1 MKKQMIF
8 AVLLLATTVQA
19 QMPQLPQRPQRAEL
33 PQRPQRADMPQRPQR
48 PQMGRMGQ
56 QENSGMTARTFTL
69 DLTDDGKAQMVCFLP
84 KSPSGKAVVGVPGGG
99 YSVLSNTHEG
109 TMASDWMNKQGIA
122 YFVVNYRLPNGDRT
136 IPMGDVQ
143 KGIRT
148 VRDSAE
154 VWGINPAD
162 VGIMGFSAG
171 GHLASV
177 VSTLSDYDAR
187 PNFSILFYPVISMD
201 ERVSHKWSCIN
212 FLGEEGHKNPQ
223 LVRQYSTNNAVRRHL
238 TPPACIIMSSD
249 DNLVPP
255 VTNGLTYYTAM
266 RNAGNECALYV
277 YPTGGHGYGFG
288 PWFPYR
294 DEMLS
299 TLGKWLNARQV
310 PKQDAI
316 RVACI
321 GNSITDGH
329 GIDLAT
335 SQGYP
340 AQLQR
345 LLGNDY
351 WVKNFGVSGRTMLNK
366 GDQPYMK
373 ELAWEDAQAF
383 KPDIVIIKLGT
394 NDSKPENWRYS
405 SEFKQ
410 DLVQMI
416 TTLRP
421 DLAQPAKKGK
431 KSKNKSQGASAKP
444 QIYLCTPI
452 PAWKSSWNINDSV
465 IVNGI
470 IPIQQEV
477 AKEYGLQVI
486 DLHTLF
492 ANDGDKMLDDG
503 IHPDGKGARRMA
515 EIIADVLRE
524 GKEKQ

>member
-1 MKKQMIF
+1 MKLTDLSIPIRSLVTL
-8 AVLLLATTVQA
+8 ALLVFVANVEA
-19 QMPQLPQRPQRAEL
+19 Q
-33 PQRPQRADMPQRPQR
+33 
-48 PQMGRMGQ
+48 
-56 QENSGMTARTFTL
+56 TARKFTL

-84 KSPSGKAVVGVPGGG
+84 QTPSGKAVVGVPGGG

-122 YFVVNYRLPNGDRT
+122 YFVVNYRLPHGDRT

-143 KGIRT
+143 KGIRI
-148 VRDSAE
+148 VRDSASI
-154 VWGINPAD
+154 WGINPHD

-177 VSTLSDYDAR
+177 VSTLSDFDAR
-187 PNFSILFYPVISMD
+187 PDFSILFYPVISMD

-212 FLGEEGHKNPQ
+212 FLGQEGCKDPK

-238 TPPACIIMSSD
+238 TPPAFIVMSSD

-288 PWFPYR
+288 SWFPYR
-294 DEMLS
+294 DEMLA
-299 TLGKWLNARQV
+299 TLGKWLKARQT
-310 PKQDAI
+310 PKTDAI

-329 GIDLAT
+329 GIDMAP

-345 LLGNDY
+345 MLGKDY

-366 GDQPYMK
+366 GDQPYMT
-373 ELAWEDAQAF
+373 ELAWADAQAF
-383 KPDIVIIKLGT
+383 KPDVVVIKLGT
-394 NDSKPENWRYS
+394 NDSKPQNWQYKT
-405 SEFKQ
+405 EFRQ
-410 DLVQMI
+410 DLEQMI
-416 TTLRP
+416 LTLRP
-421 DLAQPAKKGK
+421 DLAQPAKSSKKGK
-431 KSKNKSQGASAKP
+431 KAKKAQAAAP
-444 QIYLCTPI
+444 QKPRILLCTPI
-452 PAWKSSWNINDSV
+452 PALKSSWGISESV
-465 IVNGI
+465 IANEI

-477 AKEYGLQVI
+477 AQKYGLQIV

-492 ANDGDKMLDDG
+492 TGNGAGMLDDG
-503 IHPDGKGARRMA
+503 IHPNGKGARRLA
-515 EIIADVLRE
+515 ELVAAAITS
-524 GKEKQ
+524 Q

>member
-1 MKKQMIF
+1 MKLTNLSISIRSIVTL
-8 AVLLLATTVQA
+8 VLLVLVASTWA
-19 QMPQLPQRPQRAEL
+19 Q
-33 PQRPQRADMPQRPQR
+33 
-48 PQMGRMGQ
+48 
-56 QENSGMTARTFTL
+56 TARKFTL
-69 DLTDDGKAQMVCFLP
+69 NLTDDGKAQMVCFLP
-84 KSPSGKAVVGVPGGG
+84 QTPSGKAVVGVPGGG

-143 KGIRT
+143 KGIRI
-148 VRDSAE
+148 VRDSAS
-154 VWGINPAD
+154 VWGINPHD

-177 VSTLSDYDAR
+177 VSTLSDFDAR
-187 PNFSILFYPVISMD
+187 PDFSILFYPVISMD

-212 FLGEEGHKNPQ
+212 FLGEEGHKDPQ

-238 TPPACIIMSSD
+238 TPPAFIVMSSD

-255 VTNGLTYYTAM
+255 VTNGLAYYTAM

-288 PWFPYR
+288 PWFAYR

-299 TLGKWLNARQV
+299 TLGKWLKARQT
-310 PKQDAI
+310 PKTDAI
-316 RVACI
+316 RVACV

-329 GIDLAT
+329 GIDMAP

-345 LLGNDY
+345 MLGKDY

-373 ELAWEDAQAF
+373 ELAWADAQAF
-383 KPDIVIIKLGT
+383 KPDVVVIKLGT
-394 NDSKPENWRYS
+394 NDSKPQNWKYS
-405 SEFKQ
+405 AEFRQ
-410 DLVQMI
+410 DLEQMI
-416 TTLRP
+416 LTLRP
-421 DLAQPAKKGK
+421 DLAQPAKSAKKGK
-431 KSKNKSQGASAKP
+431 KAKKAQVVAP
-444 QIYLCTPI
+444 QKPRILLCTPI
-452 PAWKSSWNINDSV
+452 PALKSSWGINESV
-465 IVNGI
+465 IANEI

-477 AKEYGLQVI
+477 AQKYGLQIV

-492 ANDGDKMLDDG
+492 TGDGAGMLDDG
-503 IHPDGKGARRMA
+503 IHPDGKGARRLA
-515 EIIADVLRE
+515 ELVAAAI
-524 GKEKQ
+524 KTQ